1 MLEQNQSLIV
11 WMYENVA
18 LKPTALC
25 ASLTQAA
32 SLHLKEKK
40 MKRIKLLRIL

>member
-1 MLEQNQSLIV
+1 MLEQNQSRIA
-11 WMYENVA
+11 WMYENVT

-25 ASLTQAA
+25 ASLAQAA

-40 MKRIKLLRIL
+40 MKRMKLLRIL